1 MQELTLMEVLVL
13 NDSNQIRKFDLNIE
27 EVLEDWEVYHAIR
40 EIIANAIDEQI
51 LTDTKEIEIKKVK
64 NSFVI
69 RDYGR
74 GIKYEH
80 LTQNEDEEKI
90 SHPELV
96 IGKFGVGL
104 KDALATFDRHK
115 IKITIKSKY
124 GDITIDKSSKHGFED
139 VITLHAVISSSS
151 EPKMIGTE
159 ITLNGCTKDDV
170 EKAKS
175 LFLKFSG
182 EKMLEKTRYG
192 KILEKDSVSKIYI
205 NGIKVAE
212 EDNFLFSY
220 NITSLT
226 GAMRKALNRERT
238 HVGRAAYTERVKSI
252 LLSSTDEKVAQLLV
266 EDLEGYQKGTEH
278 EEMKYVDVAVHAC
291 KILNTSS
298 SVVFVTPQQ
307 LQNATM
313 AVDNARRDGLSIVV
327 VPDTISQK
335 IHGMEDIS
343 GNMMKDLGQYN
354 REWNESFEFKFVKPS
369 ELTASERKIYDKTS
383 DIFNLIGGKPEV
395 VQEISI
401 SETMRRGESGEDAV
415 GIWSVGRIV
424 IKRDQ
429 LKKMES
435 YAGTL
440 LHETSHALSG
450 AGDVSREFEL
460 QLTEIIGKISNKSV

>member
-1 MQELTLMEVLVL
+1 M
-13 NDSNQIRKFDLNIE
+13 RKFDLNIE
-27 EVLEDWEVYHAIR
+27 EVLENWEVYHAIR

-51 LTDTKEIEIKKVK
+51 LTDTKEIEIKKEK

-80 LTQNEDEEKI
+80 LTQNENDEKI

-115 IKITIKSKY
+115 VNIVIKSKH

-139 VITLHAVISSSS
+139 VVTLHAVISPPS
-151 EPKMIGTE
+151 EPEIVGTKVILE
-159 ITLNGCTKDDV
+159 GCTKDDV
-170 EKAKS
+170 GKAKS

-182 EKMLEKTRYG
+182 EKELEKTQYG
-192 KILEKDSVSKIYI
+192 IILEKDSVSKIYI
-205 NGIKVAE
+205 NGIKVTE

-226 GAMRKALNRERT
+226 SAMRKALNRERT
-238 HVGRAAYTERVKSI
+238 HVGRTAYTERVKSI
-252 LLSSTDEKVAQLLV
+252 LLSSNDEKVAHLLV
-266 EDLEGYQKGTEH
+266 EDLEGYQRGTEH
-278 EEMKYVDVAVHAC
+278 DEMKYIDVAVHAC
-291 KILNTSS
+291 KILNTKS

-307 LQNATM
+307 LQYGAM
-313 AVDNARRDGLSIVV
+313 AIDNARRDGLSVVV
-327 VPDTISQK
+327 VPETISQK
-335 IHGMEDIS
+335 MQGMKDIS
-343 GNMMKDLGQYN
+343 GNTMRDLGQYN
-354 REWNESFEFKFVKPS
+354 LEWNESFEFKFVKPS
-369 ELTASERKIYDKTS
+369 ELSASEREIYDKTS
-383 DIFNLIGGKPEV
+383 DIFNLIGGRPNMIK
-395 VQEISI
+395 EISI
-401 SETMRRGESGEDAV
+401 SETMRREDSGAEAV
-415 GIWSVGRIV
+415 GLWESNKERIV

-429 LKKMES
+429 LKKIVL

-440 LHETSHALSG
+440 LHETGHALSG

-460 QLTEIIGKISNKSV
+460 ELTDIIGKISAKST

>member
-1 MQELTLMEVLVL
+1 M
-13 NDSNQIRKFDLNIE
+13 NNYQIEKNMKKFDLNIE

-40 EIIANAIDEQI
+40 EIIANALDEQI
-51 LTDTKEIEIKKVK
+51 LTGTKEIEIKKEK

-80 LTQNEDEEKI
+80 LTQNENDEKI

-115 IKITIKSKY
+115 INIKIKSKH

-139 VITLHAVISSSS
+139 VVTLHAVISPTS
-151 EPKMIGTE
+151 EPDIVGTE
-159 ITLNGCTKDDV
+159 VILGGCTEEDV

-182 EKMLEKTRYG
+182 EEMLEKTQYG
-192 KILEKDSVSKIYI
+192 EILKRNKASKIYI
-205 NGIKVAE
+205 NGIRVAE

-226 GAMRKALNRERT
+226 GTMRKALNRERT
-238 HVGRAAYTERVKSI
+238 HVGRTAYTERVKSI
-252 LLSSTDEKVAQLLV
+252 LLSSNDKKVARLLV
-266 EDLEGYQKGTEH
+266 EELEGYQKGTEH
-278 EEMKYVDVAVHAC
+278 DEMKYVDVTVHAC
-291 KILNTSS
+291 KILNASS

-307 LQNATM
+307 LQYDTM
-313 AVDNARRDGLSIVV
+313 AADNARHDGLSIIV

-335 IHGMEDIS
+335 IHGMQDSS
-343 GNMMKDLGQYN
+343 GNIMRDLGQYN
-354 REWNESFEFKFVKPS
+354 IEWNESFEFKFVKPS
-369 ELTASERKIYDKTS
+369 ELTASEREIYDKTL
-383 DIFNLIGGKPEV
+383 DIFNLIGGKPKIIR
-395 VQEISI
+395 EISI
-401 SETMRRGESGEDAV
+401 SETMRRESSGMEAV
-415 GIWSVGRIV
+415 GIWESNKQRIV
-424 IKRDQ
+424 VKRDQ
-429 LKKMES
+429 LKKMEL

-440 LHETSHALSG
+440 LHETGHALSG

-460 QLTEIIGKISNKSV
+460 ALTDIIGMISAKSS

>member
-1 MQELTLMEVLVL
+1 M
-13 NDSNQIRKFDLNIE
+13 SKFDLNIE

-51 LTDTKEIEIKKVK
+51 LTDTKEIEIKKEK

-74 GIKYEH
+74 GIRYEH
-80 LTQNEDEEKI
+80 LTQNENEEKI

-115 IKITIKSKY
+115 ISIMLKSKY

-139 VITLHAVISSSS
+139 IVTLHAVISSSS
-151 EPKMIGTE
+151 EPEIVGTKVILE
-159 ITLNGCTKDDV
+159 GCTKDDV

-182 EKMLEKTRYG
+182 EQMLEKTQYG
-192 KILEKDSVSKIYI
+192 EILKRDSISKIYI

-212 EDNFLFSY
+212 EENFLFSY

-226 GAMRKALNRERT
+226 SAMRKALNRERI
-238 HVGRAAYTERVKSI
+238 HVGRTAYTERVKSI
-252 LLSSTDEKVAQLLV
+252 LLSSNDEQVARLLV

-278 EEMKYVDVAVHAC
+278 DEMKYVDVAVHAC
-291 KILNTSS
+291 KILNKSS

-307 LQNATM
+307 LQYDTM
-313 AVDNARRDGLSIVV
+313 AIDNARCDGLSIVV

-335 IHGMEDIS
+335 IHGMQDIS
-343 GNMMKDLGQYN
+343 GNIMRDLGQYN
-354 REWNESFEFKFVKPS
+354 IEWNESFEFKFVKPS
-369 ELTASERKIYDKTS
+369 ELTASEREIYDKTS
-383 DIFNLIGGKPEV
+383 DIFNLIGGKPKIVKEV
-395 VQEISI
+395 TI
-401 SETMRRGESGEDAV
+401 SETMRREDSGMEAA
-415 GIWSVGRIV
+415 GLWEPSEERIV

-429 LKKMES
+429 LKKMER

-440 LHETSHALSG
+440 LHETGHALSG
-450 AGDVSREFEL
+450 AGDVSREFESE
-460 QLTEIIGKISNKSV
+460 LTNIIGKISSKSA

>member
-1 MQELTLMEVLVL
+1 MEVLVL

-69 RDYGR
+69 CDYGR

-139 VITLHAVISSSS
+139 VITLHAVISSPS
-151 EPKMIGTE
+151 EPKMVGTKVILE
-159 ITLNGCTKDDV
+159 GCTKEDV
-170 EKAKS
+170 EKAKG

-192 KILEKDSVSKIYI
+192 EILEKDSVSKIYI

-226 GAMRKALNRERT
+226 SAMRKALNRERT
-238 HVGRAAYTERVKSI
+238 HVGRTAYTERVKSI
-252 LLSSTDEKVAQLLV
+252 LLSSNNEKVAQLLV

-313 AVDNARRDGLSIVV
+313 AVDNAKRDGLSIVV
-327 VPDTISQK
+327 IPDTISQK
-335 IHGMEDIS
+335 IHGVQDIL

-354 REWNESFEFKFVKPS
+354 TEWNESFEFKFVKPS
-369 ELTASERKIYDKTS
+369 ELTTSERKIYDKTL
-383 DIFNLIGGKPEV
+383 DIFNLIGGKPKV
-395 VQEISI
+395 IQEIFI
-401 SETMRRGESGEDAV
+401 SETMRREESGADAV
-415 GIWSVGRIV
+415 GLWGGGRIV

-440 LHETSHALSG
+440 LHETGHALSG
-450 AGDVSREFEL
+450 AGDVSTEFEL
-460 QLTEIIGKISNKSV
+460 ELTYIIGKISNKSVQ

>member
-1 MQELTLMEVLVL
+1 M
-13 NDSNQIRKFDLNIE
+13 RKFDLNIE

-51 LTDTKEIEIKKVK
+51 LTKTKDIEIKKEK
-64 NSFVI
+64 NCFVI

-74 GIKYEH
+74 GLKYEH
-80 LTQNEDEEKI
+80 LTQNENEEKI

-115 IKITIKSKY
+115 VNIVMKSKL
-124 GDITIDKSSKHGFED
+124 GDITIDRSSKHDFED
-139 VITLHAVISSSS
+139 VVTLHAIISSPS
-151 EPKMIGTE
+151 EPDIVGTKV
-159 ITLNGCTKDDV
+159 ILDGCTKDEI

-182 EKMLEKTRYG
+182 EQILEKTQYG
-192 KILEKDSVSKIYI
+192 EILKKSSVSKIYI

-226 GAMRKALNRERT
+226 RAMRKALNRERT
-238 HVGRAAYTERVKSI
+238 HVGRTAYTERVKSI
-252 LLSSTDEKVAQLLV
+252 LLSSNNEKVARLLV
-266 EDLEGYQKGTEH
+266 EDLEGYQRGTQHDEI
-278 EEMKYVDVAVHAC
+278 KYIDVAVHAC

-307 LQNATM
+307 LQYDTM
-313 AVDNARRDGLSIVV
+313 AVDNARRDGLSIIV
-327 VPDTISQK
+327 VPETISQK
-335 IHGMEDIS
+335 IRGVEDLS
-343 GNMMKDLGQYN
+343 GNTIRDLELYN
-354 REWNESFEFKFVKPS
+354 TEWNQSFEFKFVNTD
-369 ELTASERKIYDKTS
+369 ELTGSEREIFEKTS
-383 DIFNLIGGKPEV
+383 EIFKLIGGKPKSVKEV
-395 VQEISI
+395 AI
-401 SETMRRGESGEDAV
+401 SETMRREESGMEAV
-415 GIWSVGRIV
+415 GLWQPDKRRIV
-424 IKRDQ
+424 VKRDQ
-429 LKKMES
+429 LKNLES

-440 LHETSHALSG
+440 LHETAHAISG

-460 QLTEIIGKISNKSV
+460 ELTSILGQISARST

>member
-1 MQELTLMEVLVL
+1 M
-13 NDSNQIRKFDLNIE
+13 SKFDLNIE

-51 LTDTKEIEIKKVK
+51 LTDTKEIEIKKEK

-74 GIKYEH
+74 GIRYEH
-80 LTQNEDEEKI
+80 LTQNENEEKI

-115 IKITIKSKY
+115 ISIMLKSKY

-139 VITLHAVISSSS
+139 IVTLHAVISSSS
-151 EPKMIGTE
+151 EPEIVGTKVILE
-159 ITLNGCTKDDV
+159 GCTKDDV

-182 EKMLEKTRYG
+182 EQMLEKTQYG
-192 KILEKDSVSKIYI
+192 EILKRDSISKIYI

-212 EDNFLFSY
+212 EENFLFSY

-226 GAMRKALNRERT
+226 SAMRKALNRERT
-238 HVGRAAYTERVKSI
+238 HVGRTAYTERVKSI
-252 LLSSTDEKVAQLLV
+252 LLSSNDEQVARLLV

-278 EEMKYVDVAVHAC
+278 DEMKYVDVAAHAC
-291 KILNTSS
+291 KILNKSS

-307 LQNATM
+307 LQYDTM
-313 AVDNARRDGLSIVV
+313 AIDNARCDGLSIVV

-335 IHGMEDIS
+335 IHGMQDIS
-343 GNMMKDLGQYN
+343 GNIMRDLGQYN
-354 REWNESFEFKFVKPS
+354 IEWNESFEFKFVKPS
-369 ELTASERKIYDKTS
+369 ELTASEREIYDKTS
-383 DIFNLIGGKPEV
+383 DIFNLIGGKPKIVKEV
-395 VQEISI
+395 TI
-401 SETMRRGESGEDAV
+401 SETMRREDSGMEAA
-415 GIWSVGRIV
+415 GLWEPSEERIV

-429 LKKMES
+429 LKKMEW

-440 LHETSHALSG
+440 LHETGHALSG
-450 AGDVSREFEL
+450 AGDVSREFESE
-460 QLTEIIGKISNKSV
+460 LTNIIGKISSKSA

>member
-1 MQELTLMEVLVL
+1 M
-13 NDSNQIRKFDLNIE
+13 SKFDLNIE

-51 LTDTKEIEIKKVK
+51 LTDTKEIEIKKEK

-74 GIKYEH
+74 GIRYEH
-80 LTQNEDEEKI
+80 LTQNENEEKI

-115 IKITIKSKY
+115 ISIMLKSKY

-139 VITLHAVISSSS
+139 IVTLHAVISSSS
-151 EPKMIGTE
+151 EPEIVGTKVILE
-159 ITLNGCTKDDV
+159 GCTKDDV

-182 EKMLEKTRYG
+182 EQTLEKTQYG
-192 KILEKDSVSKIYI
+192 EILKRDSISKIYI

-212 EDNFLFSY
+212 EENFLFSY

-226 GAMRKALNRERT
+226 SAMRKALNRERT
-238 HVGRAAYTERVKSI
+238 HVGRTAYTERVKSI
-252 LLSSTDEKVAQLLV
+252 LLSSNDEQVARLLV

-278 EEMKYVDVAVHAC
+278 DEMKYVDVAVHAC
-291 KILNTSS
+291 KILNKSS

-307 LQNATM
+307 LQYDTM
-313 AVDNARRDGLSIVV
+313 AIDNARCDGLSIVV

-335 IHGMEDIS
+335 IHGMQDIS
-343 GNMMKDLGQYN
+343 GNIMRDLGQYN
-354 REWNESFEFKFVKPS
+354 IEWNESFEFKFVKPS
-369 ELTASERKIYDKTS
+369 ELTASEREIYDKTS
-383 DIFNLIGGKPEV
+383 DIFNLIGGKPKIVKEV
-395 VQEISI
+395 SI
-401 SETMRRGESGEDAV
+401 SETMRREDSGMEAA
-415 GIWSVGRIV
+415 GLWEPSEERIV

-429 LKKMES
+429 LKKMER

-440 LHETSHALSG
+440 LHETGHALSG
-450 AGDVSREFEL
+450 AGDVSREFESE
-460 QLTEIIGKISNKSV
+460 LTNIIGKISSKSA

>member
-1 MQELTLMEVLVL
+1 M
-13 NDSNQIRKFDLNIE
+13 RKFDLNIE

-51 LTDTKEIEIKKVK
+51 LTKTKDIEIKKEK
-64 NSFVI
+64 NCFVI

-74 GIKYEH
+74 GLKYEH
-80 LTQNEDEEKI
+80 LTQNEDKEKI

-115 IKITIKSKY
+115 VNIVMESKY

-139 VITLHAVISSSS
+139 VVTLHAIISPTS
-151 EPKMIGTE
+151 EPDIVGTKV
-159 ITLNGCTKDDV
+159 ILDGCTKDDI

-182 EKMLEKTRYG
+182 EQMLEKTQYG
-192 KILEKDSVSKIYI
+192 EILKKDSISKIYI

-226 GAMRKALNRERT
+226 SAMRKALNRERT
-238 HVGRAAYTERVKSI
+238 HVGRTAYTERVKSI
-252 LLSSTDEKVAQLLV
+252 LLSSSDEKVARLLV
-266 EDLEGYQKGTEH
+266 QDLEGYQRGTEH
-278 EEMKYVDVAVHAC
+278 DEMKYVDVAVHAC

-307 LQNATM
+307 LQYDTM

-327 VPDTISQK
+327 VPETISQK
-335 IHGMEDIS
+335 IQGMQDIS
-343 GNMMKDLGQYN
+343 GNIMRDLGQYN
-354 REWNESFEFKFVKPS
+354 LEWNESFEFKFVKPD
-369 ELTASERKIYDKTS
+369 ELTKSEREIYEKTS
-383 DIFNLIGGKPEV
+383 NIFKLIGGKPNAIK
-395 VQEISI
+395 EIVI
-401 SETMRRGESGEDAV
+401 SETMRREESGMEAS
-415 GIWSVGRIV
+415 GLWEPNKERIV
-424 IKRDQ
+424 VKRDQ
-429 LKKMES
+429 LKNLES

-440 LHETSHALSG
+440 LHETGHALSG
-450 AGDVSREFEL
+450 AGDVSREFEYE
-460 QLTEIIGKISNKSV
+460 LTNIIGQISAKSA

>member
-1 MQELTLMEVLVL
+1 M
-13 NDSNQIRKFDLNIE
+13 SKFDLNIE
-27 EVLEDWEVYHAIR
+27 KVLEDWEVYHAIR

-51 LTDTKEIEIKKVK
+51 LTDTKEIEIKKEK

-74 GIKYEH
+74 GIRYEH
-80 LTQNEDEEKI
+80 LTQNENEEKI

-115 IKITIKSKY
+115 ISIMLKSKY
-124 GDITIDKSSKHGFED
+124 GDITIDKSSKHEFED
-139 VITLHAVISSSS
+139 IVTLHAVISSSS
-151 EPKMIGTE
+151 EPEIVGTKVILE
-159 ITLNGCTKDDV
+159 GCTKDDV

-182 EKMLEKTRYG
+182 EQTLEKTPYG
-192 KILEKDSVSKIYI
+192 KILKKDSISKIYI

-212 EDNFLFSY
+212 EENFLFSY

-226 GAMRKALNRERT
+226 SAMRKALNRERT
-238 HVGRAAYTERVKSI
+238 HVGRDAYTKRVKSI
-252 LLSSTDEKVAQLLV
+252 LLSSNDEQVARLLV

-278 EEMKYVDVAVHAC
+278 DEMKYVDVAVHAC
-291 KILNTSS
+291 KILNKSS

-307 LQNATM
+307 LQYDTM
-313 AVDNARRDGLSIVV
+313 AIDNARCDGLSIVV

-335 IHGMEDIS
+335 IHGIQDIS
-343 GNMMKDLGQYN
+343 GNIMRDLGQYN
-354 REWNESFEFKFVKPS
+354 IEWNESFEFKFVKPS
-369 ELTASERKIYDKTS
+369 ELTASEREIYDKTS
-383 DIFNLIGGKPEV
+383 DIFNLIGGKPKIVKEV
-395 VQEISI
+395 AI
-401 SETMRRGESGEDAV
+401 SETMRREDSGMEAA
-415 GIWSVGRIV
+415 GLWEPSKERIV

-429 LKKMES
+429 LKKMER

-440 LHETSHALSG
+440 LHETGHALSG
-450 AGDVSREFEL
+450 AGDVSREFESE
-460 QLTEIIGKISNKSV
+460 LTNIIGKISSKSA

>member
-1 MQELTLMEVLVL
+1 M
-13 NDSNQIRKFDLNIE
+13 RKFDLNIE

-40 EIIANAIDEQI
+40 EIIANAIDEQV
-51 LTDTKEIEIKKVK
+51 LTNTKEIEIRHDK
-64 NSFVI
+64 NRFVI

-74 GIKYEH
+74 GLRYEH

-115 IKITIKSKY
+115 INITIKSKH

-139 VITLHAVISSSS
+139 VVTLHAIISSPS
-151 EPKMIGTE
+151 EPDIVGTKA
-159 ITLNGCTKDDV
+159 ILDGCTKDDI
-170 EKAKS
+170 EKAKN

-182 EKMLEKTRYG
+182 EQNLEKTRYG
-192 KILEKDSVSKIYI
+192 EILKKKDSISKIYI

-212 EDNFLFSY
+212 EENFLFSY

-252 LLSSTDEKVAQLLV
+252 LLSSNDEKIARLLV
-266 EDLEGYQKGTEH
+266 QDLEGYQRGTEH
-278 EEMKYVDVAVHAC
+278 DEMKYIDVAVHAC
-291 KILNTSS
+291 KILNKSS

-307 LQNATM
+307 LQYDTM

-327 VPDTISQK
+327 IPETISQK
-335 IHGMEDIS
+335 ISGMQDIS
-343 GNMMKDLGQYN
+343 GNIMRDLGQYN
-354 REWNESFEFKFVKPS
+354 LEWNESFEFKFVKPD
-369 ELTASERKIYDKTS
+369 ELTENEHKIYDKTS
-383 DIFNLIGGKPEV
+383 DIFSLIGGKPKV
-395 VQEISI
+395 IKEIAI
-401 SETMRRGESGEDAV
+401 SETMRREESGMESSGLWEPDK
-415 GIWSVGRIV
+415 GRIV

-429 LKKMES
+429 LKNVES

-440 LHETSHALSG
+440 LHETGHALSG

-460 QLTEIIGKISNKSV
+460 ELTNIIGQMSARSLPNKFEN

>member
-1 MQELTLMEVLVL
+1 
-13 NDSNQIRKFDLNIE
+13 
-27 EVLEDWEVYHAIR
+27 
-40 EIIANAIDEQI
+40 
-51 LTDTKEIEIKKVK
+51 
-64 NSFVI
+64 
-69 RDYGR
+69 
-74 GIKYEH
+74 
-80 LTQNEDEEKI
+80 
-90 SHPELV
+90 
-96 IGKFGVGL
+96 
-104 KDALATFDRHK
+104 
-115 IKITIKSKY
+115 
-124 GDITIDKSSKHGFED
+124 
-139 VITLHAVISSSS
+139 
-151 EPKMIGTE
+151 MIGTKVILE
-159 ITLNGCTKDDV
+159 GCTKDDV

-192 KILEKDSVSKIYI
+192 EILHRDSISKIYI

-238 HVGRAAYTERVKSI
+238 HIGRTAYTERVKSI
-252 LLSSTDEKVAQLLV
+252 LLSSNNEKVAQLLA

-335 IHGMEDIS
+335 IHGVQDIS

-354 REWNESFEFKFVKPS
+354 TEWNESFEFKFVKPS

-383 DIFNLIGGKPEV
+383 DIFNLIGGKPKV
-395 VQEISI
+395 IQEIAI
-401 SETMRRGESGEDAV
+401 SETMRREESGEDAV
-415 GIWSVGRIV
+415 GLWAGSKIV
-424 IKRDQ
+424 VKRDQ
-429 LKKMES
+429 LKKIES

-440 LHETSHALSG
+440 LHETAHALSG

-460 QLTEIIGKISNKSV
+460 ELTYIIGKISDKSV

>member
-1 MQELTLMEVLVL
+1 M
-13 NDSNQIRKFDLNIE
+13 NDSKQIRKFDLNIE
-27 EVLEDWEVYHAIR
+27 EVLENWEVYHAIR

-51 LTDTKEIEIKKVK
+51 LTGTDEIEIKKEK
-64 NSFVI
+64 NSFVV

-80 LTQNEDEEKI
+80 LTQNENNEKM

-115 IKITIKSKY
+115 INIMIKSKY
-124 GDITIDKSSKHGFED
+124 GDITIDKLSKHGFED
-139 VITLHAVISSSS
+139 VVTLHAVISSPS
-151 EPKMIGTE
+151 ESEIVGTKIILE
-159 ITLNGCTKDDV
+159 GCTNDDV

-182 EKMLEKTRYG
+182 EKMLEKTQYG
-192 KILEKDSVSKIYI
+192 EILKNDSVSKIYI

-238 HVGRAAYTERVKSI
+238 HVGRTAYTERVKSI
-252 LLSSTDEKVAQLLV
+252 LLSSNDEKIARLLV
-266 EDLEGYQKGTEH
+266 EDIEGYQQGTQH
-278 EEMKYVDVAVHAC
+278 DEMKYIDVAVHAC

-307 LQNATM
+307 LQYATM
-313 AVDNARRDGLSIVV
+313 LIDNARRDGLSIVV

-335 IHGMEDIS
+335 IQGTQDIS
-343 GNMMKDLGQYN
+343 GNIMRDLGQYN
-354 REWNESFEFKFVKPS
+354 LEWNKSFEFKFVKPS
-369 ELTASERKIYDKTS
+369 ELTASEQKIYDKTS
-383 DIFNLIGGKPEV
+383 GIFNLIGGKPDMIK
-395 VQEISI
+395 EISI
-401 SETMRRGESGEDAV
+401 SETMRREEFGMEAV
-415 GIWSVGRIV
+415 GLWESDMKRII
-424 IKRDQ
+424 IKRNQ
-429 LKKMES
+429 LKNVKL

-440 LHETSHALSG
+440 LHETGHALSG

-460 QLTEIIGKISNKSV
+460 ELTDIIGKISAETKL

>member
-1 MQELTLMEVLVL
+1 M
-13 NDSNQIRKFDLNIE
+13 RKFDLNIE

-51 LTDTKEIEIKKVK
+51 LTDTKEIEIKKEK

-80 LTQNEDEEKI
+80 LTQNENEEKI

-115 IKITIKSKY
+115 VNIIIKSKH
-124 GDITIDKSSKHGFED
+124 GDITIDKSSKHDFED
-139 VITLHAVISSSS
+139 VVTLHAVISSPS
-151 EPKMIGTE
+151 EPEMIGTKVILE
-159 ITLNGCTKDDV
+159 GCTKDDI

-182 EKMLEKTRYG
+182 EKVLEKTQYG
-192 KILEKDSVSKIYI
+192 EILNKESTSRIYI

-212 EDNFLFSY
+212 EENFLFSY

-238 HVGRAAYTERVKSI
+238 HVGRTAYTERVKSI
-252 LLSSTDEKVAQLLV
+252 LLSSNDEKIAKLLV

-278 EEMKYVDVAVHAC
+278 DEMKYVDVAVHAC
-291 KILNTSS
+291 KILNTTS

-307 LQNATM
+307 LQYDTM
-313 AVDNARRDGLSIVV
+313 AIDNARHDGLSVVV
-327 VPDTISQK
+327 VPETISQK
-335 IHGMEDIS
+335 IRGEQDMS
-343 GNMMKDLGQYN
+343 GNTMRDLGQYN
-354 REWNESFEFKFVKPS
+354 IEWNESFEFKFVKPS
-369 ELTASERKIYDKTS
+369 ELNSSEKEIFDKTK
-383 DIFNLIGGKPEV
+383 DIFGLIGGQPKMIK
-395 VQEISI
+395 EIVI
-401 SETMRRGESGEDAV
+401 SETMRREESGMEASGLWEPDKK
-415 GIWSVGRIV
+415 RIV
-424 IKRDQ
+424 IKREQ
-429 LKKMES
+429 LKKMKD

-440 LHETSHALSG
+440 LHETSHAISG
-450 AGDVSREFEL
+450 AGDVSREFESE
-460 QLTEIIGKISNKSV
+460 LTNIIGKISAESV